1 MTGEHFEVIVVV
13 NQCDFNVYDKNE
25 DGVIT
30 KEEMY
35 DVFSNSLETERLF
48 DALDSK
54 TGNIF
59 FILKAVSYK
68 NSSIISWWSV

>member
-1 MTGEHFEVIVVV
+1 
-13 NQCDFNVYDKNE
+13 VYDKNE

-59 FILKAVSYK
+59 VILKAVSYK

>member
-1 MTGEHFEVIVVV
+1 M
-13 NQCDFNVYDKNE
+13 YDKNE

-59 FILKAVSYK
+59 VILKAVSYK
-68 NSSIISWWSV
+68 NSSIISWWSVSLA

>member
-1 MTGEHFEVIVVV
+1 
-13 NQCDFNVYDKNE
+13 VYDKNE

-30 KEEMY
+30 KEEIY

-59 FILKAVSYK
+59 VILKAVSYK
-68 NSSIISWWSV
+68 NSSIMSWWSVSLD

>member
-1 MTGEHFEVIVVV
+1 M
-13 NQCDFNVYDKNE
+13 YDKNE

-35 DVFSNSLETERLF
+35 DVFSNGLETERLF

-59 FILKAVSYK
+59 VILKAVSYK
-68 NSSIISWWSV
+68 NSSIMSWWSVSLD

>member
-1 MTGEHFEVIVVV
+1 
-13 NQCDFNVYDKNE
+13 VYDKNE

-59 FILKAVSYK
+59 VILKAVSYK
-68 NSSIISWWSV
+68 NSSIISWWLASLA

>member
-1 MTGEHFEVIVVV
+1 
-13 NQCDFNVYDKNE
+13 VYDKNE

-59 FILKAVSYK
+59 VILKAVSYK
-68 NSSIISWWSV
+68 NSSIMSWWSVSLD

>member
-1 MTGEHFEVIVVV
+1 M
-13 NQCDFNVYDKNE
+13 YDKNE

-59 FILKAVSYK
+59 VILKAVSYK
-68 NSSIISWWSV
+68 NSSIISWWLASLA

>member
-1 MTGEHFEVIVVV
+1 M
-13 NQCDFNVYDKNE
+13 YDKSE

-35 DVFSNSLETERLF
+35 DVFSNSIETERLF

-54 TGNIF
+54 TGNHF
-59 FILKAVSYK
+59 YILKAVSYK
-68 NSSIISWWSV
+68 NGEITMVMQGHII

>member
-1 MTGEHFEVIVVV
+1 M
-13 NQCDFNVYDKNE
+13 YDKNE

-30 KEEMY
+30 KEEIY

-59 FILKAVSYK
+59 VILKAVSYK
-68 NSSIISWWSV
+68 NSSIMSWWSVSLD

>member
-1 MTGEHFEVIVVV
+1 M
-13 NQCDFNVYDKNE
+13 YDKNE

-59 FILKAVSYK
+59 FNLKAVSYK
-68 NSSIISWWSV
+68 ISSIISWWSVSLA

>member
-1 MTGEHFEVIVVV
+1 M
-13 NQCDFNVYDKNE
+13 YDKNE

-35 DVFSNSLETERLF
+35 DVFSNSLETDRLF

-54 TGNIF
+54 TGNYF
-59 FILKAVSYK
+59 YILKAVSYK
-68 NSSIISWWSV
+68 KKIVRSYHDVQFY

>member
-1 MTGEHFEVIVVV
+1 M
-13 NQCDFNVYDKNE
+13 YDKNE

-59 FILKAVSYK
+59 VILKAVSYK

>member
-1 MTGEHFEVIVVV
+1 M
-13 NQCDFNVYDKNE
+13 YDKNE

-59 FILKAVSYK
+59 VILKAVSYK
-68 NSSIISWWSV
+68 NSSIMSWWSVSLD

>member
-1 MTGEHFEVIVVV
+1 M
-13 NQCDFNVYDKNE
+13 YDNNE

-35 DVFSNSLETERLF
+35 DVFSNTLETERLF

-54 TGNIF
+54 TGNIC

>member
-1 MTGEHFEVIVVV
+1 M
-13 NQCDFNVYDKNE
+13 YDKNE

-68 NSSIISWWSV
+68 K

>member
-1 MTGEHFEVIVVV
+1 
-13 NQCDFNVYDKNE
+13 VYDKNE

-35 DVFSNSLETERLF
+35 DVFSNSIETERLF

-54 TGNIF
+54 TGNHF
-59 FILKAVSYK
+59 YILKAVSYK
-68 NSSIISWWSV
+68 KC

>member
-1 MTGEHFEVIVVV
+1 
-13 NQCDFNVYDKNE
+13 VYDKNE

-35 DVFSNSLETERLF
+35 DVFSNGLETERLF

-59 FILKAVSYK
+59 VILKAVSYK
-68 NSSIISWWSV
+68 NSSIMSWWSVSLD

>member
-1 MTGEHFEVIVVV
+1 VRSTFDSLVSTI
-13 NQCDFNVYDKNE
+13 NV
-25 DGVIT
+25 
-30 KEEMY
+30 

-68 NSSIISWWSV
+68 NSSN

>member
-1 MTGEHFEVIVVV
+1 M
-13 NQCDFNVYDKNE
+13 YDKNE

-59 FILKAVSYK
+59 VILKAVSYK
-68 NSSIISWWSV
+68 NSSIISLILFLL

>member
-1 MTGEHFEVIVVV
+1 
-13 NQCDFNVYDKNE
+13 VYDKNE

-59 FILKAVSYK
+59 FFLPSM
-68 NSSIISWWSV
+68 

>member
-1 MTGEHFEVIVVV
+1 
-13 NQCDFNVYDKNE
+13 VYDKNE

-59 FILKAVSYK
+59 VILKAVSYK
-68 NSSIISWWSV
+68 NSSIMSWW